1 MNNIKVFRDFFIKH
15 GFEPSFLC
23 KEFGVVKSR
32 IDMQGSLESVTH
44 NVIVEAMRDKT
55 TKAKMLA
62 FYNEQMGLKEC
73 SPLQYLQ
80 RKYDY

>member
-1 MNNIKVFRDFFIKH
+1 MNNIKVFRDFFVKH
-15 GFEPSFLC
+15 GFEPFFLC

-32 IDMQGSLESVTH
+32 IDMKGSIESVTH
-44 NVIVEAMRDKT
+44 NVIVEAMKDKT
-55 TKAKMLA
+55 TKAKMIA

-73 SPLQYLQ
+73 TPLQYLQ